1 MKISGPKILLHVEGL
16 AALAIACIAY
26 WRLGGSWL
34 MFAALFLVPDLSM
47 IAYALGTGVG
57 ARIYNAVHTYTTP
70 LVIGILGYAL
80 SRPLLETLCAIW
92 IAHIGFD
99 RLLGFGLKYG
109 TAFKDT
115 HLSRV

>member
-1 MKISGPKILLHVEGL
+1 
-16 AALAIACIAY
+16 
-26 WRLGGSWL
+26 

-47 IAYALGTGVG
+47 IGYVFGTAVG
-57 ARIYNAVHTYTTP
+57 ARLYNAVHTYTTP
-70 LVIGILGYAL
+70 LAMALLGYVL
-80 SRPLLETLCAIW
+80 SRSLPETLCAIW

>member
-1 MKISGPKILLHVEGL
+1 
-16 AALAIACIAY
+16 
-26 WRLGGSWL
+26 

-70 LVIGILGYAL
+70 LVIGILGYFL
-80 SRPLLETLCAIW
+80 SRPLLEILCAIW

-99 RLLGFGLKYG
+99 RFLGFGLKYG